1 MSLAVVFPG
10 QGSQSVGMQNDL
22 AEAFPV
28 IQETY
33 AEASAVLGFDLWQ
46 LITVGS
52 EEELKQTAITQ
63 PALLTAGVAAWR
75 AWLSQGGPKPE
86 LMAGHS
92 LGEYSALVCAGVI
105 EFSTAVMV
113 VRKRGEFMQSA
124 VPAGEGAMAA
134 ILNLDSASIAG
145 LCEQVDQLGVVQ
157 IANYNSPVQ
166 TVIAGTSAAVERVGQ
181 LAIEAGAKRV
191 VPLPVS
197 APFHCELMAPAAQE
211 MAKLLADVT
220 FNSPQIAVLNNVDV
234 ATESD
239 PEAIKGALV
248 RQITGSVR
256 WVELVEKMVTR
267 KIHVVVECGP
277 GKVLAG
283 LGRRIS
289 RDLENRVLVDQS
301 SLRDA
306 AAELN

>member
-239 PEAIKGALV
+239 PEAIKGAL
-248 RQITGSVR
+248 
-256 WVELVEKMVTR
+256 
-267 KIHVVVECGP
+267 
-277 GKVLAG
+277 
-283 LGRRIS
+283 
-289 RDLENRVLVDQS
+289 
-301 SLRDA
+301 
-306 AAELN
+306 